1 MFYSEDEATNFNPN
15 IVNTDDFKSFKYK
28 AKSRGKTEA
37 DGANGMLR
45 NRTIAVSLMYPSNFW
60 RSSEIPLINCKVELK
75 LNWTKCCVLA
85 IADND
90 NDYANS
96 NIIISTTKDTKLYL
110 PVVTLSVKGNT
121 KIIKNSEQRF

>member
-60 RSSEIPLINCKVELK
+60 RSSEIPLIN
-75 LNWTKCCVLA
+75 WTKCCVLA